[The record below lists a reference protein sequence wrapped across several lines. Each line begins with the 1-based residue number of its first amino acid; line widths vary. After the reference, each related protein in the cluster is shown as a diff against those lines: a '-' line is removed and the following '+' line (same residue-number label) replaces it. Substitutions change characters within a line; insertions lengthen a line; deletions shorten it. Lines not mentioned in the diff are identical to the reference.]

1 MAKIISIHSFRG
13 GTGKSNFA
21 ANLAYILAKDG
32 KRVGVIDADVASPG
46 IHNLFG
52 LEGKEI
58 TASLNDY
65 LLHGRDILETARDV
79 TSRLD
84 TTITGQLYL
93 IPSSID
99 PNEIANILRHGYVA
113 EQFTRG
119 LRSLVDGFGLDVLI
133 IDTHPGLNE
142 ETLLSLII
150 SHALVILM
158 RPDKQDYEGTGI
170 TIKVAREL
178 GVPRMAIVVN
188 KVPTSLQFQT
198 IKMKVEEAFGCEVAG
213 IIPHSDEMMSLA
225 SGGIFAFCYPN
236 HPITNTFRQIAERIM
251 A

>member
-1 MAKIISIHSFRG
+1 LAKIISIHSFRG

>member
-1 MAKIISIHSFRG
+1 LAKIISIHSFRG
-13 GTGKSNFA
+13 GTGKSNVA
-21 ANLAYILAKDG
+21 ANLAYTFAKDG
-32 KRVGVIDADVASPG
+32 KRVGVIDADVQSPG

-65 LLHGRDILETARDV
+65 LLYGRDILETALDV
-79 TSRLD
+79 TSRLEGS
-84 TTITGQLYL
+84 ISGQLYL

-99 PNEIANILRHGYVA
+99 PNEIANILRHGYGA
-113 EQFTRG
+113 EQLTRG
-119 LRSLVDGFGLDVLI
+119 LRSLVDGFNLDVLI

-150 SHALVILM
+150 SHALIILM

-170 TIKVAREL
+170 TIRVAREL
-178 GVPRMAIVVN
+178 EVPHMTIVVN
-188 KVPTSLQFQT
+188 KAPSSLQMQA
-198 IKMKVEEAFGCEVAG
+198 IKEKVQEAFGCEVAG
-213 IIPHSDEMMSLA
+213 VIPHSEEMMSLA
-225 SGGIFAFCYPN
+225 SASIFASCYPN
-236 HPITNTFRQIAERIM
+236 HPITTTFRHIAEQLV